1 MALSIGIV
9 GLPNVGKST
18 LFNAITNATVEA
30 SNYPFCTIEPN
41 SGIVTVPDSRIDTL
55 AKISQTQKTIYATI
69 EFTDI
74 AGLVKGASKGE
85 GLGNQ
90 FLSNIRQTSAIAHV
104 VRCFEDDNIT
114 HVHGSIDPI
123 SDIET
128 INLELLLA
136 DLEMIEKSKENQ
148 ARKAKSNQAE
158 EVAKL
163 KCLELV
169 YQHLADNKPVR
180 TLKLDDEQNAILS
193 SYPLLTAK
201 KVIYV
206 ANVGED
212 DIKDGNSFSKKV
224 EEYAN
229 EHGDQFLCLCTKL
242 EAELSEL
249 EEDEQLELLS
259 EYGIS
264 ESGLD
269 RLAQKAYALLNLQTY
284 LTTGEKETRAWTIPV
299 GTKAPGAAGVIH
311 TDFEKG
317 FIRANVMS
325 FDDFVA
331 CNGWKTAKEEGK
343 IRQEGKEYTMKDGD
357 VVEFLFNV

>member
-30 SNYPFCTIEPN
+30 ANYPFCTIEPN
-41 SGIVTVPDSRIDTL
+41 SGIVTVPDSRIDVL
-55 AKISQTQKTIYATI
+55 SKISQTQKTIYATI

-74 AGLVKGASKGE
+74 AGLVKGASQGE

-114 HVHGSIDPI
+114 HVHGNIDPI

-169 YQHLADNKPVR
+169 HQHLSDNKPVR
-180 TLKLDDEQNAILS
+180 TLELDDEKRAILS
-193 SYPLLTAK
+193 NYPLLTAK

-212 DIKDGNSFSKKV
+212 DIKSGNEYSKQV
-224 EEYAN
+224 EEYAHK
-229 EHGDQFLCLCTKL
+229 HGDQFLCLCTKL

-249 EEDEQLELLS
+249 DTEEQLELLS

-269 RLAQKAYALLNLQTY
+269 RLAQTAYTLLNLQTY
-284 LTTGEKETRAWTIPV
+284 LTTGEKETRAWTISI

-317 FIRANVMS
+317 FIRANIIS
-325 FDDFVA
+325 YDDFVA
-331 CNGWKTAKEEGK
+331 CNGWKEAKDKGK
-343 IRQEGKEYTMKDGD
+343 ARQEGKEYVMKDGD